1 MKKDKF
7 LLGIIVG
14 IGLLVIA
21 ALAVYFTRQTAA
33 PTYRS
38 EETPEGVVYNYIL
51 ALRKEDY
58 ARAYGYLADKTG
70 KPTQTAFRQAVLMNK
85 DQIQQA
91 IVDLGDTNID
101 ADSAIIEVAVQ
112 NAGNDGIFGGGY
124 QNKEN
129 AILERVDGAWKLTSM
144 PYMFWSYDWY
154 QFVK

>member
-14 IGLLVIA
+14 ILLLVVLSLI
-21 ALAVYFTRQTAA
+21 VYFSRKTVA

-38 EETPEGVVYNYIL
+38 DDTPEGVVYNYIL

-58 ARAYGYLADKTG
+58 AKAYGYLADKAG

-112 NAGNDGIFGGGY
+112 NSGSDGIFGGGY

-129 AILERVDGAWKLTSM
+129 AILEKVDGVWKITSM
-144 PYMFWSYDWY
+144 PYLFWSYDWF
-154 QFVK
+154 QVVK